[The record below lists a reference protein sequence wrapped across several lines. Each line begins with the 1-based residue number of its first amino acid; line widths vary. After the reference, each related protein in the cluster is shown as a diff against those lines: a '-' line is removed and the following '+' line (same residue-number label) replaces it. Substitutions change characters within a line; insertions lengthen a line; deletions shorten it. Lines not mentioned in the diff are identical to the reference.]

1 MSFFIGDPAV
11 HNTPFAVLAQEE
23 AELRAEAAAIRRAFG
38 QLAREILL
46 LVINAILRAMG
57 LGAFAGP
64 LDGAI
69 TALENALVDIP
80 KGNIHGLVTNLGALA
95 TSIQQII
102 DTTLNGLGFPGAG
115 HAVDEL
121 FGAFKV
127 IADLIAD
134 FEKALQIAGVSTP
147 TGLIH
152 ELRGLLP
159 AALPQFNG
167 TAQAASIP
175 GFVNNGNGT
184 ISYTAQEGIDAVSH
198 LIQQADGTVVT
209 AAHAAQQAVVAAT
222 AGGAP
227 NIGQAVAAAQQ
238 VVDHGIAALDGG
250 IMQIAQPAQGFAG
263 ALTRHLTGLFNGW
276 TGSSVAAANAPD
288 VSIAA
293 QQAAAAAAIQ
303 AQQTAAI
310 NSQLPHFY
318 GGTGANG
325 NNYSLPLAAIPA
337 AGFTLTNGVELYGSQ
352 LLTDSQTVSALW
364 NKVLAWTAGVSE
376 VRTVFLRSNVGAT
389 TYCYAKMSLSGDPGS
404 TYFSQT
410 AYGNSYTVNDP
421 NAKFVVEIG
430 CYVAGVKTVLQTWSY
445 PLWTFWINNNGTN
458 LYFRNTGYTYYLNS
472 ANHVFAFEVTSYAFE
487 VDFSGLALTVTDT
500 SPVSQK
506 GASYLSGG
514 FSESVTDASLNMSWD
529 FYDSGP
535 VSGPATAYVATQ
547 ESQVSIATYGDL
559 ATTTDQVTVNVGAS
573 GMLLVN
579 IYAGAVTVN
588 LTGGVGLMSFA
599 LSGANTQAAT
609 DAYSAAFQVYT
620 NGAYGQANGF
630 FLITGLSQG
639 ATTVKAKYRSYATG
653 YSSTWQ
659 HRRVTAIPL

>member
-1 MSFFIGDPAV
+1 MSFFIGDPGV

-38 QLAREILL
+38 VLAQEILM
-46 LVINAILRAMG
+46 LVINRILRAMG
-57 LGAFAGP
+57 LGAFTGP
-64 LDGAI
+64 LDGAL
-69 TALENALVDIP
+69 TALENALLDIP
-80 KGNIHGLVTNLGALA
+80 KGNIHGLVTNLANLA

-152 ELRGLLP
+152 ELRDLLP

-227 NIGQAVAAAQQ
+227 NIGQAVAAAQL
-238 VVDHGIAALDGG
+238 VVDHGTAALEGVF
-250 IMQIAQPAQGFAG
+250 QSAQPAQTFAS
-263 ALTRHLTGLFNGW
+263 ALTIHLTGLFNGW
-276 TGSSVAAANAPD
+276 TGSSVAAANARD

-310 NSQLPHFY
+310 NAQLPHFY
-318 GGTGANG
+318 GANGANG
-325 NNYSLPLAAIPA
+325 NNYSLPLGTLPP
-337 AGFTLTNGVELYGSQ
+337 AGFTLTNGVELYGSV

-364 NKVLAWTAGVSE
+364 NKVLAWTSGVSE
-376 VRTVFLRSNVGAT
+376 VRTVFLRSNTGAT
-389 TYCYAKMSLSGDPGS
+389 TYCYAKMSLSGNPGYNPNGS
-404 TYFSQT
+404 
-410 AYGNSYTVNDP
+410 NSSIDAIPYDHT
-421 NAKFVVEIG
+421 AKFVVEVG
-430 CYVAGVKTVLQTWSY
+430 CYVAGVKTVFQTWSY
-445 PLWTFWINNNGTN
+445 PLWQYYYTLGFIDHYTAIS
-458 LYFRNTGYTYYLNS
+458 GYTYYLNS
-472 ANHVFAFEVTSYAFE
+472 ANHVFTFEVTGYAFE

-506 GASYLSGG
+506 GASYVSGG
-514 FSESVTDASLNMSWD
+514 YSISGNDASIQMAWD

-535 VSGPATAYVATQ
+535 VAGPGTAYVATS
-547 ESQVSIATYGDL
+547 ETTASTTYTDL
-559 ATTTDQVTVNVGAS
+559 ATTTDQTTINIGTSGMAIVFLYSTIAPGAANEVGYVSFAISGATTQSANDNQAISHQAYVAGNGESWGAS
-573 GMLLVN
+573 HLV
-579 IYAGAVTVN
+579 
-588 LTGGVGLMSFA
+588 
-599 LSGANTQAAT
+599 
-609 DAYSAAFQVYT
+609 
-620 NGAYGQANGF
+620 
-630 FLITGLSQG
+630 TGLSQG
-639 ATTVKAKYRSYATG
+639 ATTFKLKYRTLSGNT
-653 YSSTWQ
+653 TTFKI
-659 HRRVTAIPL
+659 RRIAAIPL